1 MDEVKF
7 INCEQYVL
15 ARMFKLEQEN
25 EALKA
30 KVADHEAT
38 IRANNE
44 RHDELMSLLKKGFKV
59 KVACNGTDRYVD
71 FSSVWETYDG
81 TEFDQLVALLELE
94 VPEIENTTTE
104 EEN

>member
-1 MDEVKF
+1 
-7 INCEQYVL
+7 
-15 ARMFKLEQEN
+15 MFKLEQEN

-38 IRANNE
+38 IRTKDE
-44 RHDELMSLLKKGFKV
+44 RHGELMALIKKNAKV
-59 KVACNGTDRYVD
+59 KLACNGTDRYVD
-71 FSSVWETYDG
+71 LGDAWEKYDG
-81 TEFDQLVALLELE
+81 TDYDQLVALLELE

>member
-1 MDEVKF
+1 MDETKF

-44 RHDELMSLLKKGFKV
+44 RHDELKALIKKNAKV
-59 KVACNGTDRYVD
+59 KFASTGTDRYID
-71 FSSVWETYDG
+71 ISSVWEKYDG
-81 TEFDQLVALLELE
+81 TDYDQLVALLELE
-94 VPEIENTTTE
+94 VTEIENTTE

>member
-1 MDEVKF
+1 MNETKF

-44 RHDELMSLLKKGFKV
+44 RHDELMALIKKNAKV
-59 KVACNGTDRYVD
+59 KLASTGTDRYID
-71 FSSVWETYDG
+71 ISSVWEKYDG
-81 TEFDQLVALLELE
+81 TDYDQLVALLELE
-94 VPEIENTTTE
+94 VPEIENTAE

>member
-1 MDEVKF
+1 MDEMKF

-44 RHDELMSLLKKGFKV
+44 HHDELMALIKKNAKV
-59 KVACNGTDRYVD
+59 KLACNGTDRYID
-71 FSSVWETYDG
+71 ISSVWEKYDG
-81 TEFDQLVALLELE
+81 TDYDQLVALLELE
-94 VPEIENTTTE
+94 VPEIENTTE

>member
-1 MDEVKF
+1 MDEMKF

-44 RHDELMSLLKKGFKV
+44 HHDELMVLIKKNAKV
-59 KVACNGTDRYVD
+59 KLACNGTDRYID
-71 FSSVWETYDG
+71 ISSVWEKYDG
-81 TEFDQLVALLELE
+81 TDYDQLVALLELE
-94 VPEIENTTTE
+94 VPEIENTTE

>member
-38 IRANNE
+38 IRTKDE
-44 RHDELMSLLKKGFKV
+44 RHGELMALIKKNAKV
-59 KVACNGTDRYVD
+59 KLASTGTDRYID
-71 FSSVWETYDG
+71 ISSVWEKYDG
-81 TEFDQLVALLELE
+81 TDYDQLVALLELE
-94 VPEIENTTTE
+94 VPEIENTTE

>member
-30 KVADHEAT
+30 KIADHEAT
-38 IRANNE
+38 IRVKDE
-44 RHDELMSLLKKGFKV
+44 RHDELMALIKKNAKV
-59 KVACNGTDRYVD
+59 KIFGDSRYVD
-71 FSSVWETYDG
+71 ITDVWEKYDG
-81 TEFDQLVALLELE
+81 AEFDQLVALLELE
-94 VPEIENTTTE
+94 VPEIETTTTE

>member
-1 MDEVKF
+1 MDEMKF

-38 IRANNE
+38 ISANNE
-44 RHDELMSLLKKGFKV
+44 RHDELMALIKKYAKV
-59 KVACNGTDRYVD
+59 KVACNRTDRYVD
-71 FSSVWETYDG
+71 ISSVWEQYDG
-81 TEFDQLVALLELE
+81 TDYDQLVALLELE
-94 VPEIENTTTE
+94 VPEIENTTE